1 MLSMVLHFWE
11 HHDELASA
19 TGLHKSVRYDHCP
32 AYAAPYD
39 KCTHLAFGCHLAPAT
54 SGSN

>member
-1 MLSMVLHFWE
+1 MVLHFWE

-39 KCTHLAFGCHLAPAT
+39 KYTHLAFGCHLAPAT